1 MFLYGETREVMMH
14 VAGLLPFAP
23 ASDWTPDQMRAL
35 MDEIREGVKV
45 ERPWNQKLRTPE
57 LLRNPLQA
65 WVDDDH
71 VDIEYH
77 VRRSALPS
85 PGDERE
91 LGILVS
97 RLHAI
102 PVDFHQPP

>member
-14 VAGLLPFAP
+14 AAGPLPFSSP
-23 ASDWTPDQMRAL
+23 PDWRRDEMRFL

-45 ERPWNQKLRTPE
+45 EKPWTMQLRTPE
-57 LLRNPLQA
+57 MLKNPLHA
-65 WVDDDH
+65 WVDAEE
-71 VDIEYH
+71 VDVEYH

-102 PVDFHQPP
+102 PVDF